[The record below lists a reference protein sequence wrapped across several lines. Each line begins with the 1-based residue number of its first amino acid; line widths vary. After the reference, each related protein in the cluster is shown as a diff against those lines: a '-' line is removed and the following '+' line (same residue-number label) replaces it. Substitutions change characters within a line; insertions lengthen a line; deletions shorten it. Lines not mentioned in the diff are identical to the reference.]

1 MGLKDAE
8 DIDFKYTTVSL
19 NDVYAMGL
27 KHALQVIEKNGG
39 KVNGNEVSIVTE
51 VPKPVRFEQSFKGYF
66 PASKQI
72 IRKELKDELSFE
84 FSGTGIVVRGEARPN
99 SKSNWDYKGSFAYK
113 AIMIID
119 GQVAENVILPVA
131 FRERRHELFWKYNL
145 PKGKHSVVLKLIN
158 PDSEFNLRVEDA
170 LIYSDTEV
178 KTVY

>member
-1 MGLKDAE
+1 
-8 DIDFKYTTVSL
+8 VSL

-39 KVNGNEVSIVTE
+39 KISGNEISIVTE
-51 VPKPVRFEQSFKGYF
+51 VPKPVRFEESFKGYF
-66 PASKQI
+66 PAAKQI
-72 IRKELKDELSFE
+72 IRKELKDEMTFE
-84 FSGTGIVVRGEARPN
+84 FNGNGIVVRGEARPN
-99 SKSNWDYKGSFAYK
+99 SKSNWDYKGSFAFK
-113 AIMIID
+113 AVMLID
-119 GQVAENVILPVA
+119 GKVAEQVNLPVA

-145 PKGKHSVVLKLIN
+145 PKGNHTVTLKLIN